1 MWFKRKRS
9 KKPEL
14 KLSAFEHLLVVT
26 CFIAAALTMEVVS
39 IVHENAKALDPTWYN
54 IYSIVVILGWAY
66 LIVFLAREIE
76 RLYKK

>member
-1 MWFKRKRS
+1 M
-9 KKPEL
+9 

-26 CFIAAALTMEVVS
+26 GFIVAALTMEVVT
-39 IVHENAKALDPTWYN
+39 IVHENAKTLGPTWYN
-54 IYSIVVILGWAY
+54 IYSIVVILGWTY